1 MAIHGENWIEWE
13 LDPST
18 RSSVHLWTKY
28 VPITG
33 DDVGTDAADLFTVN
47 RGVPAVNHIKNPS
60 FEHATLTEFTK
71 IGDGVA
77 PPDAAAR
84 ITYASDGQVADDL
97 PSPIDGRTYVAEVSR
112 ASGTSTVN
120 SDGFYWK
127 DTFAGLGQYGSVVA
141 FSLHVRSTETDPAG
155 TVKLRIIDDSDG
167 TVLEDGTSH
176 TLTNDFVKLSLEYKI
191 DKGNPKTLRFAIVAA
206 STFALNSKSYFVD
219 AMMVENR
226 IDGETTAYVDGNQ
239 PLGAGGESYE
249 WAGLTDFSESKRRPG
264 INRIRGFKIKNDH
277 GSQDLYLAIDGT
289 ATTSSIH
296 LKSGET
302 FETNWPIDAKLNISA
317 IGSGSATTYHGII
330 WGVHEN

>member
-28 VPITG
+28 VPISAA
-33 DDVGTDAADLFTVN
+33 VGTSAADLFTLN
-47 RGVPAVNHIKNPS
+47 RGAPAVNHIKNPS

-112 ASGTSTVN
+112 ASGNSTLN

-141 FSLHVRSTETDPAG
+141 FSLYVRGTESGPAG
-155 TVKLRIIDDSDG
+155 TVKLQIIDDDDAAVLVDG
-167 TVLEDGTSH
+167 TAH
-176 TLTNDFVKLSLEYKI
+176 TLTNDFARLSLEHKI
-191 DKGNPKTLRFAIVAA
+191 EKGAPKTLRFAIVAA
-206 STFALNSKSYFVD
+206 SVFALNSKFYYVD
-219 AMMVENR
+219 AFANK
-226 IDGETTAYVDGNQ
+226 IVDKV
-239 PLGAGGESYE
+239 GAGDTMLSVISPCIKSNFDSDISLLVSSLAASQSVESI
-249 WAGLTDFSESKRRPG
+249 GNKFS
-264 INRIRGFKIKNDH
+264 INK
-277 GSQDLYLAIDGT
+277 
-289 ATTSSIH
+289 TTLLRTLENV
-296 LKSGET
+296 LK
-302 FETNWPIDAKLNISA
+302 
-317 IGSGSATTYHGII
+317 
-330 WGVHEN
+330 

>member
-28 VPITG
+28 VPISAA
-33 DDVGTDAADLFTVN
+33 VGTSAADLFTLN

-112 ASGTSTVN
+112 ASGNSTAN

-141 FSLHVRSTETDPAG
+141 FSLHVRGTETDPAG

-167 TVLEDGTSH
+167 TVLEDGTAH

-206 STFALNSKSYFVD
+206 SAFALNSKSYFVD

-226 IDGETTAYVDGNQ
+226 IDGETTAYVDGSQ

-249 WAGLTDFSESKRRPG
+249 WIGITDFSESKRRPG
-264 INRIRGFKIKNDH
+264 VNRIRGFKVVNEHATNIV
-277 GSQDLYLAIDGT
+277 YIAIDGT
-289 ATTSSIH
+289 ATTSSI
-296 LKSGET
+296 KVVGTET

-317 IGSGSATTYHGII
+317 IASGTANVHGVV